1 MKQIIYSTGF
11 FETSLTIEPPEERS
25 DYNAPSLKMV
35 RCQAIVQTPKYEIRK
50 TSQCLTK
57 YVIEDG
63 DLMILKDL
71 NAKSNQALKDLVD
84 KLITYHECHIIC
96 NKAKRF
102 REMYKKARS
111 NQSEP
116 YEGVLYVETADET
129 SHGCQAFYFFSDG
142 VVSGEQP
149 CKVGEVLELKYD
161 PMNGQFS
168 PIKIVANNE

>member
-102 REMYKKARS
+102 REMYKKREAT
-111 NQSEP
+111 NQNLMRVCYMSRP
-116 YEGVLYVETADET
+116 QMKRVM
-129 SHGCQAFYFFSDG
+129 
-142 VVSGEQP
+142 VVRLSISLVTE
-149 CKVGEVLELKYD
+149 
-161 PMNGQFS
+161 
-168 PIKIVANNE
+168 